1 MAQID
6 YSKYTVEQL
15 IDVQHNIDSNSA
27 NYEHFQR
34 TMDDRKEEIEKY
46 KEALLEQKFDTALN
60 RIKVIG
66 YLQLLAAI
74 VIAINVLSTLGDAS
88 FSWLSLLVA
97 IPLIGLNVFAG
108 YTAVKE
114 QVHWYWVSI
123 LNQSLQVI
131 SLGLGTITANYSG
144 LGYMGVSLLQSDGIE
159 LKFSGG
165 FSPGFAF
172 QQYTEALQ
180 VQWVQIDILA
190 ILFIGALITVKSASA
205 VSEPK

>member
-6 YSKYTVEQL
+6 YSNYTVEQL
-15 IDVQHNIDSNSA
+15 IDVQHNIDPSSA

-34 TMDDRKEEIEKY
+34 TMDERKEEIEKY
-46 KEALLEQKFDTALN
+46 NETLLEQKLDTALN

-74 VIAINVLSTLGDAS
+74 VIAINVLSTWGDAS
-88 FSWLSLLVA
+88 FSWLSLLVV
-97 IPLIGLNVFAG
+97 IPLIGLNAFAG

-114 QVHWYWVSI
+114 QVHWYWISI

-131 SLGLGTITANYSG
+131 GLGVGTITANYSG
-144 LGYMGVSLLQSDGIE
+144 LGYIGVTLLQSDGVQ

-172 QQYTEALQ
+172 QHYTEVLQ
-180 VQWVQIDILA
+180 AQWIQIDILA
-190 ILFIGALITVKSASA
+190 ILFIGALVTVNNASA